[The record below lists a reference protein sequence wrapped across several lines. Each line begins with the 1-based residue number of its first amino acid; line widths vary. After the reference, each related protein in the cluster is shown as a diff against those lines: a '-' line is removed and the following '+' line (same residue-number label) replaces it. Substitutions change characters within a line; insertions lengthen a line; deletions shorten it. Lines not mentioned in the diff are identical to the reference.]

1 MQRPVEVTWGAG
13 SYGEETG
20 KLGTWHWCSAAR
32 EIALVNSSTTPA
44 HVRITLGISTGHAKP
59 ARFIIKGPGISDT
72 VPVIDSIRPLAYT
85 LDLPPGK
92 NVFNVRTTRIAGR
105 SRRARPLYASGQPMP
120 PPLLERERFGFG

>member
-92 NVFNVRTTRIAGR
+92 TVFKMSCDAPRMPAPGDPRNMVFMVSNFALGR
-105 SRRARPLYASGQPMP
+105 VSG
-120 PPLLERERFGFG
+120 EAK